1 MTAPS
6 RDRQSLY
13 PALANKIYGN
23 YGGQGPMCQQTL
35 AAIAHAYQEVQTL
48 GPFGGAVKGWIDR
61 EVPALRQA
69 IAQELHVAPSTIA
82 LTENVTD
89 GCNIA
94 LWGLPWESGDRILM
108 SDSEHPGIVAIIQ
121 ELGQRFGVEVDIYP
135 IQNLATDEE
144 AGNAIAAGLTPRTKL
159 VVLSHIA
166 WNTGAV
172 FPLTQ
177 IVDHCHNNG
186 TLVLADAAQTVGM
199 LPLNLPETGVDFY
212 AFTGHKW
219 LCGPAGVGGLYV
231 SPNVELRPTFIGWR
245 SITFTETGA
254 PAGYDTTAK
263 QYEAATSAYPLY
275 VGLRTAIAQHHTWGT
290 AEERYGQI
298 CTLSARTW
306 EQLQET
312 SGVHCVHPTPPKS
325 GLISFLVG
333 DRPDDRTSARI
344 SRQRHQKIVDTLEN
358 KYGILTRTLLNP
370 SCIRICWHYLST
382 EADSNKFV
390 DALSTLLPT
399 VL

>member
-1 MTAPS
+1 MPITD

-23 YGGQGPMCQQTL
+23 YGGQGPMSQPTL
-35 AAIAHAYQEVQTL
+35 DAITNAYQEVQTL
-48 GPFGGAVKGWIDR
+48 GPFGRAVNGWIER
-61 EVPALRQA
+61 EVLALRQA
-69 IAQELHVAPSTIA
+69 IAQELHAEPSAIA

-94 LWGLPWESGDRILM
+94 LWGLPWEKGDRILI
-108 SDSEHPGIVAIIQ
+108 SDSEHPGVVAIIQ

-144 AGNAIAAGLTPRTKL
+144 AVDPIAAGLTPRTKL

-172 FPLTQ
+172 FPLKE
-177 IVDHCHNNG
+177 IVDHCHRNG

-231 SPNVELRPTFIGWR
+231 SPDIKLRPTFIGWR
-245 SITFTETGA
+245 SITFTATGS
-254 PAGYDTTAK
+254 PAGYEATAK
-263 QYEAATSAYPLY
+263 QYEVATSAYPLY
-275 VGLRTAIAQHHTWGT
+275 VGLRTAIEQHRTWGT
-290 AEERYGQI
+290 AEDRYHRI
-298 CTLSARTW
+298 CTLSVRTW
-306 EQLQET
+306 EQLQKI
-312 SGVHCVHPTPPKS
+312 SGVHCLHPTPPTS
-325 GLISFLVG
+325 GLISFQVG
-333 DRPDDRTSARI
+333 DRSDNSTNSPGTARK
-344 SRQRHQKIVDTLEN
+344 RHQHIADTLEQEH
-358 KYGILTRTLLNP
+358 GILTRTLLNP

-382 EADSNKFV
+382 ETDSDKFI
-390 DALSTLLPT
+390 DALRTLL
-399 VL
+399 

>member
-1 MTAPS
+1 MPITD

-23 YGGQGPMCQQTL
+23 YGGQGPMSQPTL
-35 AAIAHAYQEVQTL
+35 DAITNAYQEVQTL
-48 GPFGGAVKGWIDR
+48 GPFGRSVNGWIER
-61 EVPALRQA
+61 EVLALRQA
-69 IAQELHVAPSTIA
+69 IAQELHAEPSAIA

-94 LWGLPWESGDRILM
+94 LWGLPWEKGDRILI
-108 SDSEHPGIVAIIQ
+108 SDSEHPGVVAIIQ

-144 AGNAIAAGLTPRTKL
+144 AVDPIAAGLTPRTKL

-172 FPLTQ
+172 FPLKE
-177 IVDHCHNNG
+177 IVDHCHRNG
-186 TLVLADAAQTVGM
+186 KLVLADAAQTVGM

-231 SPNVELRPTFIGWR
+231 SPDIKLRPTFIGWR
-245 SITFTETGA
+245 SITFTATGS
-254 PAGYDTTAK
+254 PAGYEATAK
-263 QYEAATSAYPLY
+263 QYEVATSAYPLY
-275 VGLRTAIAQHHTWGT
+275 VGLRTAIEQHRTWGT
-290 AEERYGQI
+290 AEDRYHRI
-298 CTLSARTW
+298 CTLSVRTW
-306 EQLQET
+306 EQLQEI
-312 SGVHCVHPTPPKS
+312 SGVHCLHPTPPTS
-325 GLISFLVG
+325 GLISFQVG
-333 DRPDDRTSARI
+333 DRSDNSTNSPGTARK
-344 SRQRHQKIVDTLEN
+344 RHQHIADTLEQEH
-358 KYGILTRTLLNP
+358 GILTRTLLNP

-382 EADSNKFV
+382 ETDSDKFI
-390 DALSTLLPT
+390 DALRTLL
-399 VL
+399 